1 VPPAI
6 TIYIGRTNA
15 LAALVADRIAVS
27 VQRRDRAL
35 LALATGSTPLRIGLW
50 DELARRCDDGVLDL
64 STATFINP
72 DEWLGLPKAHPE
84 SYASYVDRHI
94 ASRIRTNVIVPDGMS
109 STAVDDARTLDARI
123 AAAGGFDFALLG
135 LGINGHVGFFEP
147 DVAGLPSQA
156 YTPVIADVNRARY
169 AADHFDGDM
178 SAVPTHAVSIG
189 LATVMRSRELC
200 LVVVG
205 EQKAPL
211 VQRALLGPVTTLL
224 PASLVQLAANALV
237 VLDDAAASCL
247 DLAELRQRPGWCV
260 RHL

>member
-178 SAVPTHAVSIG
+178 SASSSASRRRRWCSARCSAPSRRCCPRPSCSWPPTHSSCW
-189 LATVMRSRELC
+189 TTPRH
-200 LVVVG
+200 
-205 EQKAPL
+205 
-211 VQRALLGPVTTLL
+211 RAST
-224 PASLVQLAANALV
+224 SQ
-237 VLDDAAASCL
+237 S
-247 DLAELRQRPGWCV
+247 
-260 RHL
+260 